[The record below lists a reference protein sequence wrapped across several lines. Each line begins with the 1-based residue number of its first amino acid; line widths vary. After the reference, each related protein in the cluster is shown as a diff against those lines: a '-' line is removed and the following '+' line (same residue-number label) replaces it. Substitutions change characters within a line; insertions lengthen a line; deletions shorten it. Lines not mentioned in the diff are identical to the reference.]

1 MYAIVEIAGKQFLTE
16 VGKELKIPHQKDV
29 EINKKISFD
38 KVLLI
43 VEDDDITIG
52 KPIIPNSKVEVK
64 VINHFRDKKITVFK
78 KKRRKGYKVKNTHRQ
93 EFTIIQCLSIKKSNS
108 NSKTKKKTSTKPK
121 K

>member
-16 VGKELKIPHQKDV
+16 VGEELKIPHQKDV